1 MCAYKK
7 GILTREWLIN
17 SSREVFNEQ
26 GLNITLSKLAE
37 ELDITLGRLTHH
49 FATKDLLFIAIATEY
64 EKNLAELRVELRQD
78 DINFKSLF
86 RYSGLVMDLQYDYR
100 CAQRYIAT
108 SSRKQIE
115 LSSFTSTN
123 YKSNRES
130 IIRLLKALI
139 NSGELKPEI
148 LEESVFRVFSFSY
161 TCLFT
166 SWLISLE
173 IYDNEEPYETV
184 KPVYLKG
191 IYTTF
196 LPYCTEKGAKALHN
210 LWSF

>member
-64 EKNLAELRVELRQD
+64 EKNLAELRVELRKS
-78 DINFKSLF
+78 DINFKSLV

-108 SSRKQIE
+108 SSKKQIE
-115 LSSFTSTN
+115 LSAFTTTN
-123 YKSNRES
+123 FKSNRES

-139 NSGELKPEI
+139 NSGEIKPEI
-148 LEESVFRVFSFSY
+148 LEEPVFRVFYFCY

-166 SWLISLE
+166 SWPISLE
-173 IYDNEEPYETV
+173 IYDTEELYETM
-184 KPVYLKG
+184 KPFYLKG
-191 IYTTF
+191 IYSTF
-196 LPYCTEKGAKALHN
+196 IPYCTVMGLESLQKLKVI
-210 LWSF
+210 